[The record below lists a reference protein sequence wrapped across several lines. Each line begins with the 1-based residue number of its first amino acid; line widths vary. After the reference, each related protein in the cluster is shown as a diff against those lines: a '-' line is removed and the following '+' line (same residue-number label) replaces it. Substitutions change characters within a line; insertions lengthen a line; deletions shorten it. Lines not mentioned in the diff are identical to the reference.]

1 VNPTNIDDTATPVPL
16 VELAA
21 AEAQAHA
28 RDTWRR
34 SGGRLSGALLAARY
48 GRSER
53 RGRQQI
59 AAARTDETGSTTPAA
74 NGTGNGTAPAAP
86 GSGSG
91 SAGVPAQPDPAAAG
105 SGSGRVVVPARH
117 GSADSR
123 SGSGGSRVV
132 VPPRPG
138 PASGGTSGIGSAPPA
153 LPRQPRAARPSGTGT
168 GPAPKGR
175 QAPGAAVVPLPL
187 LAVTVAAVVV
197 VTVVCAV
204 VSYSHIRDLATTAG
218 MGGLAGWLPLGI
230 DGLVVAAS
238 CSLIVDRQLGRP
250 GHALAWAG
258 VALGLAGSLAANV
271 LAVDPTLVSLRAVRW
286 SLAGYGPAAL
296 AVSGHLLFRMLGD
309 R

>member
-1 VNPTNIDDTATPVPL
+1 VNTTTNTDDTATSAPL
-16 VELAA
+16 PELGA

-34 SGGRLSGALLAARY
+34 SGGRLTGAELARRY

-53 RGRQQI
+53 WGRQQI
-59 AAARTDETGSTTPAA
+59 AAARVDQSNGTAPAA
-74 NGTGNGTAPAAP
+74 NGTG
-86 GSGSG
+86 SGSV
-91 SAGVPAQPDPAAAG
+91 A
-105 SGSGRVVVPARH
+105 
-117 GSADSR
+117 
-123 SGSGGSRVV
+123 

-138 PASGGTSGIGSAPPA
+138 PGPAGTPGNSSAAPA
-153 LPRQPRAARPSGTGT
+153 LPPQPGAARPSGTGT
-168 GPAPKGR
+168 RPAPKGR
-175 QAPGAAVVPLPL
+175 QAPDAARVPLPL
-187 LAVTVAAVVV
+187 LAVTGAAVVV

-218 MGGLAGWLPLGI
+218 MGGLAGWLPLGV

-286 SLAGYGPAAL
+286 ALAGYGPAAL
-296 AVSGHLLFRMLGD
+296 AVAGHLLFRMLGD

>member
-1 VNPTNIDDTATPVPL
+1 VTTTTHHTPPPAAPAAAVPL
-16 VELAA
+16 ADLSPG
-21 AEAQAHA
+21 EAQAHA
-28 RDTWRR
+28 RDAWRR
-34 SGGRLSGALLAARY
+34 SGGRLTGAELARRY

-53 RGRQQI
+53 WGRQQI
-59 AAARTDETGSTTPAA
+59 AAARTAHPDGTHPAGGTTG
-74 NGTGNGTAPAAP
+74 GTAA
-86 GSGSG
+86 
-91 SAGVPAQPDPAAAG
+91 
-105 SGSGRVVVPARH
+105 
-117 GSADSR
+117 
-123 SGSGGSRVV
+123 
-132 VPPRPG
+132 VPPRPAPAAGGTPGNRPAALALPPTPG
-138 PASGGTSGIGSAPPA
+138 PA
-153 LPRQPRAARPSGTGT
+153 RAAHPTGSGT

-175 QAPGAAVVPLPL
+175 QPASGVGVPLPL
-187 LAVTVAAVVV
+187 LAVTAAAVVV

-218 MGGLAGWLPLGI
+218 MGGLAGWLPLGV

-238 CSLIVDRQLGRP
+238 CSLIVDRQLGRA

-286 SLAGYGPAAL
+286 ALAGYGPAAL